1 MHIFRV
7 EFALQSSTGAYA
19 SRLGNRKRGGCPGP
33 LEPQPTWV
41 PHPFAVLSRMG
52 GKATLPIR
60 QSLASGDR
68 GYHQALLAGNW
79 HTGKPMDTRKHPCI
93 RHLPCLRAESPN
105 RVSTTVTVGEK
116 GLPRCPGL
124 IHLHLSSH
132 RSSCSCEKPL
142 PVTATCISSNNPKPT
157 RKRRPGPAAW
167 WHSSYPENNSKN
179 FAR

>member
-1 MHIFRV
+1 
-7 EFALQSSTGAYA
+7 
-19 SRLGNRKRGGCPGP
+19 
-33 LEPQPTWV
+33 
-41 PHPFAVLSRMG
+41 
-52 GKATLPIR
+52 
-60 QSLASGDR
+60 
-68 GYHQALLAGNW
+68 
-79 HTGKPMDTRKHPCI
+79 
-93 RHLPCLRAESPN
+93 
-105 RVSTTVTVGEK
+105 VTVGEK